1 MTRRELPV
9 FSWLQEREG
18 TSLGDPKY
26 LAVWPSRLC
35 EQVIVTLDC
44 PWSRRSD
51 WSVPDRALEG
61 ALQEG
66 PRGAA
71 GKKRGLVG
79 GA

>member
-1 MTRRELPV
+1 MTRRELPA
-9 FSWLQEREG
+9 FRWLQEHEG
-18 TSLGDPKY
+18 TSLGNPKY

-35 EQVIVTLDC
+35 EQVIVTLDSSG
-44 PWSRRSD
+44 SRRSD